1 MSRGCA
7 VAPPERNDRLT
18 DDRLDPVRRDFA
30 QTIGY
35 LLQRAHQQL
44 RGEVIAA
51 LAGSDLNPGQ
61 LLIVAA
67 LASVNDLTQRE
78 LSEVTNVEK
87 SSMVLFLNQLEA
99 DGWVERR
106 THPTDGRAHA
116 IHLSE
121 AGRARLGPIGQRLAA
136 AEARFLEEL
145 SDEETRQLADML
157 HRLGHR

>member
-1 MSRGCA
+1 M
-7 VAPPERNDRLT
+7 T

-30 QTIGY
+30 QAIGY
-35 LLQRAHQQL
+35 LLQRAHQQY
-44 RGEVIAA
+44 RGEVVAA
-51 LAGSDLNPGQ
+51 LAGSGLNPGQ

-67 LASVNDLTQRE
+67 LASVNDLSQRE
-78 LSEVTNVEK
+78 LSEATNVEK

-121 AGRARLGPIGQRLAA
+121 AGRARLGPIGRRLAA
-136 AEARFLEEL
+136 VEATFVQGL
-145 SDEETRQLADML
+145 SDEEARQLAELL
-157 HRLGHR
+157 HRLTHR